1 MDYREAGTGGIAD
14 STVRAKASAMVHFI
28 SFLKTKQIDYTTM
41 NEEELCVESLFRQFG
56 TYLIT
61 TARVKKTGKLLKRD
75 TAVDYFSG
83 VVQVLKKRFKRNDI
97 FKTTE
102 VWCSEVRYDILKLVA
117 RRCITDGIE
126 VKEKSKGVGRNLMKS
141 IGKYPF
147 LPLTQ

>member
-1 MDYREAGTGGIAD
+1 MDYREAGTGGIAA
-14 STVRAKASAMVHFI
+14 STVRAKTSAMVHFL
-28 SFLKTKQIDYTTM
+28 SFLKTKELNYTTM
-41 NEEELCVESLFRQFG
+41 NEEELCVESLLRQFG

-61 TARVKKTGKLLKRD
+61 TAKKKRTGKLLKRD

-83 VVQVLKKRFKRNDI
+83 VVQVLKKRFKRNNI
-97 FKTTE
+97 FQITE

-141 IGKYPF
+141 IGRYHF
-147 LPLTQ
+147 LPHTQ